1 MHDTGQR
8 IMVAFPKEV
17 TFELEAIWREPYKTL
32 LRGERE
38 HIKSQKGKVGHLQ
51 ENQGKPTYGLR

>member
-8 IMVAFPKEV
+8 IMIAFPKKV
-17 TFELEAIWREPYKTL
+17 TSELEAVWREKYKNL

-38 HIKSQKGKVGHLQ
+38 HIKSQKGKV
-51 ENQGKPTYGLR
+51 